1 MPEKTEMKVVY
12 NHIPELMIRVTNG
25 KQVAMMATVQ
35 AMAAD
40 ARSRLRPGSFGY
52 ETGKARDSIKAV
64 SIKRGTEAQ
73 LQGGGD
79 AAPYFPYNEFGTR
92 YRAPAP
98 ALVPGYEA
106 HKDEFP
112 DAMFRLIDAPFV

>member
-1 MPEKTEMKVVY
+1 MPTEIKVVY
-12 NHIPELMIRVTNG
+12 NHIPELMVRVTRG
-25 KQVAMMATVQ
+25 TPEVIKKVIDTMAE
-35 AMAAD
+35 D
-40 ARSRLRPGSFGY
+40 AKSRLRPGSFGY
-52 ETGKARDSIKAV
+52 ETGKARDSIKGV
-64 SIKRGTEAQ
+64 MLNQYSGQ

-79 AAPYFPYNEFGTR
+79 TAPYFPYNEYGTR

-112 DAMFRLIDAPFV
+112 EQMFRLIDAPFV

>member
-1 MPEKTEMKVVY
+1 MPTEIKVVY
-12 NHIPELMIRVTNG
+12 NHIPALMIRVEVG
-25 KQVAMMATVQ
+25 KQIALMKTVE

-40 ARSRLRPGSFGY
+40 ARSRLHPGGFGY

-79 AAPYFPYNEFGTR
+79 EAPYFPYNEFGTR
-92 YRAPAP
+92 YRAAAP
-98 ALVPGYEA
+98 ALVPAYEA

-112 DAMFRLIDAPFV
+112 EDMFKLIDAPFI

>member
-1 MPEKTEMKVVY
+1 MPPKTEVKVVY
-12 NHIPELMIRVTNG
+12 NHIPELMFRVESG
-25 KQVAMMATVQ
+25 KQIAMMKVVE
-35 AMAAD
+35 AMAKD
-40 ARSRLRPGSFGY
+40 ARSRLQPGSFGY

-64 SIKRGTEAQ
+64 SIKRGKEAQ

-79 AAPYFPYNEFGTR
+79 TAPYFPYNEFGTR

-112 DAMFRLIDAPFV
+112 EDMFRLIDAPFV